1 MALFNYATKE
11 ITLKIVYYG
20 PGLSGKTTNLQHL
33 HTVLNPET
41 KGKLLSLSTESDR
54 TLFFDFLPV
63 ELGKIRDFSI
73 RFQLYTVPGQV
84 RYNATRKVVL
94 KGADA
99 VVFVADSQEDMR
111 DQNIESFENMRENLI
126 SNNINPDT
134 IPVILQYNKRD
145 LDNILS
151 VEALNQDLNQD
162 DSREVLEAV
171 AVQGKG
177 VEETFKKITK
187 LLLKDISR
195 KHKIEIQ
202 TSEDKREA
210 AVPIKPAPEPRPLP
224 SRQDIFPE
232 TPLDEIRIP
241 EPKTLP
247 AAAFEIPTP
256 VLAMEDAGAEPE
268 YEIEEAELIETEPL
282 TAAPADVDSEDIL
295 SIPEPVDVGTSPE
308 YEIEEAELAEEAEPL
323 ETFAIPEPS
332 TETTEVIPEFTEKG
346 ITNEPRNIVE
356 QPGTVLVPE
365 LADTVR
371 NVTAQPFLGDEIG
384 DMSVRISE
392 LSLQVSG
399 ISEAVDVLRQTLA
412 DLKGEVRGLREHVAT
427 AHGQGEQEPAFKD
440 SKEFKELKR
449 NQKEISDLLRDVV
462 EMLNSLKEKRSWF
475 RL

>member
-20 PGLSGKTTNLQHL
+20 PGLSGKTTNLQYL
-33 HTVLNPET
+33 HSVLNPET

-99 VVFVADSQEDMR
+99 VVFVADSQQDMR
-111 DQNIESFENMRENLI
+111 DQNVESFENMRENLI

-151 VEALNQDLNQD
+151 PEELNRDLNQD
-162 DSREVLEAV
+162 DLREVLEAV

-177 VEETFKKITK
+177 VEDTFKKITK

-195 KHKIEIQ
+195 KHKIEIH
-202 TSEDKREA
+202 TAEDKKEA
-210 AVPIKPAPEPRPLP
+210 VAPLRPAPEPRPLP
-224 SRQDIFPE
+224 ARQDIFPDLSPRE
-232 TPLDEIRIP
+232 LRMP
-241 EPKTLP
+241 EPEALP
-247 AAAFEIPTP
+247 AAVLEIPTP
-256 VLAMEDAGAEPE
+256 VSATEDAGVEPE
-268 YEIEEAELIETEPL
+268 YEIGEAELIEAEPV
-282 TAAPADVDSEDIL
+282 TAELADSDSEEIL
-295 SIPEPVDVGTSPE
+295 SIPEPVDIGTSPAHE
-308 YEIEEAELAEEAEPL
+308 AEEVELAEEAEPVK
-323 ETFAIPEPS
+323 TFEIPEPAV
-332 TETTEVIPEFTEKG
+332 EAAVPIPEFTG
-346 ITNEPRNIVE
+346 TVVAGEPQTIIE
-356 QPGTVLVPE
+356 QTGTVLAEAVAPAQNVP
-365 LADTVR
+365 V
-371 NVTAQPFLGDEIG
+371 QPFLGDEIG

-392 LSLQVSG
+392 LSAKVSG
-399 ISEAVDVLRQTLA
+399 IYQTVDVLRQTLA
-412 DLKGEVRGLREHVAT
+412 DLKGEIRGLREHMAT
-427 AHGQGEQEPAFKD
+427 AHEAQPEPAFKD

-449 NQKEISDLLRDVV
+449 DQKEISNLLRDVAG
-462 EMLNSLKEKRSWF
+462 MLNSLKEKRSWF